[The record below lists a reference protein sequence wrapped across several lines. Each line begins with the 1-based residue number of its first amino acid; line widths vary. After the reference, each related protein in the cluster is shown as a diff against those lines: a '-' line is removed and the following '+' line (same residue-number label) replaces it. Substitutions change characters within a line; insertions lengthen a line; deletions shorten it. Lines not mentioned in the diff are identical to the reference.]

1 MSKLR
6 INIGAGGNILPSP
19 WQNFDLMYRG
29 DARLDICEPLRFAD
43 QSCQFVFAE
52 HVVEHVS
59 PAHAWRFFK
68 EVRRVLA
75 PGGVFRI
82 AVPSIEKVANLAD
95 NEYLTWLSKSGFGLA
110 TIESAV
116 ENQIVNHGHQA
127 IWSRPLLHCC
137 FGALGFKG
145 AIDCMPWQSG
155 WAELRGL
162 EGHGKVIGERN
173 NQIETIVVEAIR

>member
-1 MSKLR
+1 MSNLQ
-6 INIGAGGNILPSP
+6 INIGAGGNLLPRP
-19 WQNFDLMYRG
+19 WQNYDLMYQG

-43 QSCQFVFAE
+43 GSCRFVFAE
-52 HVVEHVS
+52 HVTEHAS
-59 PAHAWRFFK
+59 PAQAWRFFK

-82 AVPSIEKVANLAD
+82 AVPSIERVAEFAD
-95 NEYLTWLSKSGFGLA
+95 SEYLTWLSKSGFGAA

-137 FGALGFKG
+137 FGALGF
-145 AIDCMPWQSG
+145 ASSHDYMPGQSEVS
-155 WAELRGL
+155 ELRGL
-162 EGHGKVIGERN
+162 EGHGRVIGERN
-173 NQIETIVVEAIR
+173 NQIETIVVEATR

>member
-1 MSKLR
+1 MSNLQ
-6 INIGAGGNILPSP
+6 INIGAGGNILPRP
-19 WQNFDLMYRG
+19 WQNFDIMYQG

-43 QSCQFVFAE
+43 GSCRFVFAE

-59 PAHAWRFFK
+59 PAHAWQFFK

-82 AVPSIEKVANLAD
+82 AVPSIERVANHAD
-95 NEYLTWLSKSGFGLA
+95 NEYLMWLNASGFGRA

-127 IWSRPLLHCC
+127 IWSQPLLHCC
-137 FGALGFKG
+137 FAALGFTSSH
-145 AIDCMPWQSG
+145 DCHPGQSPIS
-155 WAELRGL
+155 ELRGL
-162 EGHGKVIGERN
+162 EGHGRVIGERN